1 MTACKPTSYLMRPF
15 RASPA
20 ALLAAAFVS
29 IAALMALS
37 DFDPEEISGLGD
49 LDDDA
54 ATLSVVIVECRACT
68 GGYLIEI
75 SDGLG
80 GEATAFC
87 PSRLL
92 EEPLPSGE
100 VVTMTVQRS
109 PDDPAFLFVQ
119 DIAESTGKD

>member
-1 MTACKPTSYLMRPF
+1 MHAP

-20 ALLAAAFVS
+20 TLLVAAFVS

-37 DFDPEEISGLGD
+37 DFDPEEVSGLRD

-54 ATLSVVIVECRACT
+54 ATLSVVIVECRPCA
-68 GGYLIEI
+68 GGYLLEI

-87 PSRLL
+87 PADLL
-92 EEPLPSGE
+92 EREPAGGAA
-100 VVTMTVQRS
+100 VTMTVQRS
-109 PDDPAFLFVQ
+109 PDDPGFLFVR
-119 DIAESTGKD
+119 DIAGPTGKD